1 MSLANHVDNWR
12 VVPRILIF
20 SYMIAVAS
28 SLHWYFDF
36 EVKYTEKCDVK
47 VMELV
52 LEDKPKDIKAA
63 KEAGCTITGVVGQ
76 PLGYTALMATLVGS
90 SAGIFGFYVNSGA
103 RRDLTAT

>member
-28 SLHWYFDF
+28 ALHWYFDF
-36 EVKYTEKCDVK
+36 EVRYTEKCDVK

-52 LEDKPKDIKAA
+52 LND
-63 KEAGCTITGVVGQ
+63 
-76 PLGYTALMATLVGS
+76 
-90 SAGIFGFYVNSGA
+90 
-103 RRDLTAT
+103 

>member
-1 MSLANHVDNWR
+1 MLAHHVDNWR
-12 VVPRILIF
+12 VVPRVLIF

-28 SLHWYFDF
+28 ALHWYFDF

-63 KEAGCTITGVVGQ
+63 KEAGSGKPAII
-76 PLGYTALMATLVGS
+76 YAALPSRQML
-90 SAGIFGFYVNSGA
+90 
-103 RRDLTAT
+103 LH